1 VAPTIGPSPT
11 WTYYKLET
19 PSVRI
24 APNPLLRRMIEGAEG
39 EKRKIEAQDIYNR
52 YYWPYN
58 T

>member
-1 VAPTIGPSPT
+1 
-11 WTYYKLET
+11 
-19 PSVRI
+19 
-24 APNPLLRRMIEGAEG
+24 MIEGAEG